1 MTTISYIER
10 ESSELSCIRST
21 SDYYIIYRESLQ
33 SCLVLEA
40 PVTTISYIERESLQS
55 CLVLEAP
62 VTTRSY
68 IKRVFRVVLY

>member
-40 PVTTISYIERESLQS
+40 PVTTISYIERESSELS
-55 CLVLEAP
+55 CI
-62 VTTRSY
+62 RSISDYY
-68 IKRVFRVVLY
+68 I